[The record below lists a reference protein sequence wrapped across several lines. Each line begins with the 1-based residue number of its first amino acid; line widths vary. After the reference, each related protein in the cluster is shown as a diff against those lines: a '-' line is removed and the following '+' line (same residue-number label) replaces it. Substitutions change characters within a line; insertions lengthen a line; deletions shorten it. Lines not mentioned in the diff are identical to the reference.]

1 LQEDAR
7 TTAWWRCLIGIAVLN
22 IVLWVLTYVSVKPDG
37 PYQVWQVRLSG
48 VFAIVC
54 AYRSWLPRIDLE
66 RYCLVDSP
74 ASSIFL
80 GRSAATLAEVGF
92 AAQMALWLQRVG
104 QLAGLPL
111 VCHFSY
117 AVVPL
122 LALAQVFCWASV
134 ITLNHLGHAIE
145 ESIWAGTMAGVV
157 ICLATAYPSVTGV
170 PRLFVAAGV
179 LCTAGYVLFMVV
191 IDVPMY
197 VRRWRRGRA
206 RGEAYL
212 SFRAGLADALMR
224 RVVTQA
230 WAIWRPEVAWLTGYF
245 SFAVWVSLAFVHLP
259 GR

>member
-1 LQEDAR
+1 LS
-7 TTAWWRCLIGIAVLN
+7 GIAVLN
-22 IVLWVLTYVSVKPDG
+22 VVLWALTYASVASDG

-48 VFAIVC
+48 VFTIVC

-74 ASSIFL
+74 ASSVFL
-80 GRSAATLAEVGF
+80 GRSAATLAEVSF
-92 AAQMALWLQRVG
+92 AAQMALWLHRVG

-117 AVVPL
+117 ALVPL

-134 ITLNHLGHAIE
+134 LTLNHLGHAIE

-157 ICLATAYPSVTGV
+157 ICLAAAYPHVTGTA
-170 PRLFVAAGV
+170 RLFVATGV
-179 LCTAGYVLFMVV
+179 LCSAGYVLFMVLV
-191 IDVPMY
+191 DVPMY
-197 VRRWRRGRA
+197 VRRWWQGRA

-212 SFRAGLADALMR
+212 SLREGLADAMIR
-224 RVVTQA
+224 RVVTRA
-230 WAIWRPEVAWLTGYF
+230 WVIWSPEVAWLTGYF
-245 SFAVWVSLAFVHLP
+245 SFAVWVSLAFVHFP